1 MSASNSLS
9 GKVALIT
16 GGSRGIGRGI
26 SLRLAERGATVA
38 PSGGGAHSW
47 AQMAFNPSTGL
58 VYVPIAPDST
68 FNFTS
73 DPNFKLTPGAMNL
86 GLDLAALFGGPPA
99 PGAPARPPNAVPKTI
114 GPTRP
119 AGLRGM
125 LSAWDPA
132 TQKEKWIAP
141 VGGPSGGGVLS
152 TAGNLV
158 FQVTGAA
165 RLYAY
170 TADKGD
176 KLLEIALGQSPA
188 GPPITYMVDNKQYIA
203 IMSGQGL
210 PGAPPFAPPP
220 GTPVPPPPSGTPAVK
235 PRLYVY
241 MLDGKAPN
249 PTPVAPA
256 PEPAR

>member
-1 MSASNSLS
+1 
-9 GKVALIT
+9 
-16 GGSRGIGRGI
+16 
-26 SLRLAERGATVA
+26 
-38 PSGGGAHSW
+38 
-47 AQMAFNPSTGL
+47 MAFNPTTGL
-58 VYVPIAPDST
+58 VYMPIAPDST
-68 FNFTS
+68 FNFTA
-73 DPNFKLTPGAMNL
+73 DPNFKFTPGAMNL
-86 GLDLAALFGGPPA
+86 GLDLGALFGGPPA

-114 GPTRP
+114 GPTRATP
-119 AGLRGM
+119 GLRGM

-132 TQKEKWIAP
+132 TQTEKWIAP

-158 FQVTGAA
+158 FQVTGNA

-203 IMSGQGL
+203 VMSGQGL

-220 GTPVPPPPSGTPAVK
+220 GVAVPPQPTGPPMVK

-241 MLDGKAPN
+241 TLDGKAPN
-249 PTPVAPA
+249 PTPLPAAPGAPTVPPAPA
-256 PEPAR
+256 R